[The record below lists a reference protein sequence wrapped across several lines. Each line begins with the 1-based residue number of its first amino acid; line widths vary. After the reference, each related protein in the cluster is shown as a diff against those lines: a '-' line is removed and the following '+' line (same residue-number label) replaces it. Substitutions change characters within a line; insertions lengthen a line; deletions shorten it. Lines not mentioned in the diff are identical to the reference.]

1 MEINKFTQPKR
12 WMFMRSENMIADI
25 GTRRV
30 SDLDVVG
37 KDSVWIN
44 GFDWMKVDKASFPAK
59 TIDEIKLNSEEMSA
73 LENEIL
79 LKYSSEMA

>member
-1 MEINKFTQPKR
+1 MEINKFTQPKH
-12 WMFMRSENMIADI
+12 WMFVRSENMIADF

-44 GFDWMKVDKASFPAK
+44 GFDWMKVDKASFPVK
-59 TIDEIKLNSEEMSA
+59 PIDESKLNSEDISA

-79 LKYSSEMA
+79 LK